1 MLVNLINDA
10 PRTEPLLRIY
20 DSYMAFNTAAA
31 RLLELT
37 DGDKIYIG
45 RDDRSS
51 NNLYVG
57 KAVLKQSYIVCRR
70 GNTFVLRSAP
80 LTRKVASWLEGKGT
94 YRICPE
100 DRLEDGAGNMFYNIF
115 RRKYGN

>member
-1 MLVNLINDA
+1 MLVNLINEA

-20 DSYMAFNTAAA
+20 DNYMVFNANAAT
-31 RLLELT
+31 LLGLN

-51 NNLYVG
+51 DNLYVG
-57 KAVLKQSYIVCRR
+57 RAKIKQSYSVLRR
-70 GNTFVLRSAP
+70 DNTFIIYNAP
-80 LTRKVASWLEGKGT
+80 LARIVASWLEGKGT

-100 DRLEDGAGNMFYNIF
+100 DKLEDGLGNMFYNICKK
-115 RRKYGN
+115 KYGN